1 LNVTTADYCFT
12 SVGVVTG
19 DIAIAVSSVVIKLE
33 ERHIG
38 YPNGSIGKRKK
49 AGKLIARRNNEGG

>member
-1 LNVTTADYCFT
+1 MDHIYRKFASLEVWLSCFYWNLNVNTADYCFT

-38 YPNGSIGKRKK
+38 
-49 AGKLIARRNNEGG
+49 